1 MEFTDG
7 HIILRPYTLE
17 DVDALY
23 EAAIESVETVYP
35 WLPWCRPDYRRE
47 ESEEWIKAQIENW
60 DKLVDNSFAI
70 FDNEGK
76 RYLGGC
82 GLNEIRPDRRYANL
96 GYWVR
101 KSEEG
106 KGIATR
112 AARLIGRIGVEHF
125 QICRIEVVAA
135 IGNFGSQ
142 RVAEKAGAFREGI
155 IRNRIF
161 LDGKLHS
168 AVLYSFIPADFGL
181 SGWNEHR
188 PILAEPA
195 NDKAANNGENP
206 APQPS

>member
-23 EAAIESVETVYP
+23 DAAIESVETVSP
-35 WLPWCRPDYRRE
+35 WLPWCRQDYRRE
-47 ESEEWIKAQIENW
+47 ESEEWIRAQIENW
-60 DKLVDNSFAI
+60 DQVRDIGFAI
-70 FDNEGK
+70 FDREGK

-82 GLNEIRPDRRYANL
+82 GLNEIRTDRRYANL

-112 AARLIGRIGVEHF
+112 AARLIGRIGAEQF
-125 QICRIEVVAA
+125 QICRIEIVAA
-135 IGNFGSQ
+135 VGNFGSQ

-155 IRNRIF
+155 IRNRVL

-188 PILAEPA
+188 PNVAEPA
-195 NDKAANNGENP
+195 YVESASNGETT
-206 APQPS
+206 APKSS